1 VARVAGV
8 VQEATLPT
16 TGAFDMSLPP
26 SITRAARSV
35 MKLTFMAPTSMA
47 RTAVAL
53 AIATVTAAAC
63 VTPRSGDGT
72 TDSAAA
78 PGASSGASPGAPAG
92 QMAPSTGG
100 SAKVTLETDRTIYP
114 PGGTVNLRI
123 INGDDVGY
131 GFSAC
136 TRLVERRR
144 SGEWFS
150 VAEEGRVCT
159 MMLQLLGPRQTVMAT
174 TELPSPL
181 EAGEYR
187 IVITFSREEGPA
199 PGRDMPA
206 TTPAPSRVAT
216 APFRV
221 E

>member
-1 VARVAGV
+1 MFS
-8 VQEATLPT
+8 Q
-16 TGAFDMSLPP
+16 P
-26 SITRAARSV
+26 SIARAARSV
-35 MKLTFMAPTSMA
+35 TKLTTIA
-47 RTAVAL
+47 RTVSLAL
-53 AIATVTAAAC
+53 GTLALAAC
-63 VTPRSGDGT
+63 VTPRNGEGT
-72 TDSAAA
+72 SDSVAT
-78 PGASSGASPGAPAG
+78 PGAPSGAPAG
-92 QMAPSTGG
+92 QVAPATGG

-150 VAEEGRVCT
+150 VAEGGRMCT
-159 MMLQLLGPRQTVMAT
+159 MMLQLIGARQTVMAT

-187 IVITFSREEGPA
+187 LVITFSREEGPA

-206 TTPAPSRVAT
+206 TTPAPTRVAT

>member
-1 VARVAGV
+1 MA
-8 VQEATLPT
+8 
-16 TGAFDMSLPP
+16 S
-26 SITRAARSV
+26 AA
-35 MKLTFMAPTSMA
+35 MA

-53 AIATVTAAAC
+53 AIATVTVAAC
-63 VTPRSGDGT
+63 VTPRNGEGT
-72 TDSAAA
+72 ADSAAA
-78 PGASSGASPGAPAG
+78 RDASPGAPAG
-92 QMAPSTGG
+92 QVASSTGG

-187 IVITFSREEGPA
+187 IVITFSR
-199 PGRDMPA
+199 
-206 TTPAPSRVAT
+206 
-216 APFRV
+216 
-221 E
+221 